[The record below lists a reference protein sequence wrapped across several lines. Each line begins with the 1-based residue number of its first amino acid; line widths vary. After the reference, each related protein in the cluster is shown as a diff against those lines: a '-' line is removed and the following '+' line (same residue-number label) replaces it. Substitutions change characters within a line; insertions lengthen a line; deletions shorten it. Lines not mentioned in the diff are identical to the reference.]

1 MSQTLDYSGLRLTPW
16 ARDMVAAD
24 PAFFAEWPRE
34 LLRLDGNAKTVKGRD
49 IGFVTAIL
57 YLIPADGATE
67 TNLCALAALAKCKAP
82 CLVSAGRGAFESVAK
97 ARLRKTLAYLSDPA
111 RFMRQIHAE
120 LIVLRRKAAK
130 LRAILLVRLNGTSD
144 NRYELI
150 GFDGHANIF
159 EANPDVQFYD
169 YTKLANRK
177 SIPSNYDLT
186 FSYSGVSQFAPH
198 VSRAIAAGMRI
209 AVVFRKRAT
218 VDAMLRDNASFLRLP
233 LVDGDDND
241 VRHIDPPGVVVAL
254 YAKGKARSDQSGF
267 VVD

>member
-1 MSQTLDYSGLRLTPW
+1 
-16 ARDMVAAD
+16 
-24 PAFFAEWPRE
+24 
-34 LLRLDGNAKTVKGRD
+34 
-49 IGFVTAIL
+49 
-57 YLIPADGATE
+57 
-67 TNLCALAALAKCKAP
+67 
-82 CLVSAGRGAFESVAK
+82 VAK
-97 ARLRKTLAYLSDPA
+97 ARLRKTLAYLSNPA

-120 LIVLRRKAAK
+120 LLVLRRKAAK

-159 EANPDVQFYD
+159 TANPDVQFYD

-177 SIPSNYDLT
+177 DIPANYDIT
-186 FSYSGVSQFAPH
+186 FSYSGVPQFAPH

-218 VDAMLRDNASFLRLP
+218 VDAMLRDNATFLGLP

-241 VRHIDPPGVVVAL
+241 VRHIDPAGAVVAL